1 MHPMLDRIHMFIPFD
16 EASINEIGTADKPFH
31 VVDLESLGVQMRA
44 AGGISRRDDG
54 QGFDCE
60 DLSHAWESL
69 PSSYTPMA
77 FKVFHQ
83 SFSKRLAPGV
93 ELKASPAKLLQGH
106 NVFGPT
112 SIRLGAEV
120 MLKWL
125 AGTYP
130 MLYRRLNLLAI
141 EVYALD
147 CTYSARM
154 PNEPTAL
161 QVIQFMRGVSNGQTR
176 NRGDD
181 YQTTAYWGA
190 KDGRLRKIK
199 AYLKGPEFLL
209 EIQKVLK
216 SASGAKGDPERRH
229 DLDNAH
235 VREFKIYRRNKR
247 VPMSVL
253 SASRT
258 LKVLQDERLK
268 EYARLLLRIE
278 ATVMHRWLE
287 RRNLPTTLWA
297 LCDYQE
303 YLQGEGRCFIQ
314 ECYTAVTAELFAA
327 FEGMT
332 MKRIDDEKV
341 LAALI
346 ENFTK
351 VGKGKWT
358 KARADKSTGS
368 IIPGL
373 FTPGKSSDAYARNLF
388 RTFRSIRDYG
398 WEETMDSMA
407 RRTFYDHVR
416 DIESVGVSK
425 AMLQNL
431 KDHDN
436 VRNVVPVLQLLQ
448 IDFSTQRPHW
458 YEEPSV
464 EAA

>member
-1 MHPMLDRIHMFIPFD
+1 MLDRIHMFIRFRK
-16 EASINEIGTADKPFH
+16 EHVQLIGKVDSPTL
-31 VVDLESLGVQMRA
+31 VVDLESLGVRVRSS
-44 AGGISRRDDG
+44 GGVTKREEGGYDV
-54 QGFDCE
+54 E

-83 SFSKRLAPGV
+83 SLGKRLDPGV

-112 SIRLGAEV
+112 SIRKGAEV

-125 AGTYP
+125 AGSYP
-130 MLYRRLNLLAI
+130 DLWAKLDVLSI

-147 CTYSARM
+147 CTFSART
-154 PNEPTAL
+154 PNEQTAL

-181 YQTTAYWGA
+181 YETTAYWGA

-199 AYLKGPEFLL
+199 AYLKGPEFQRQL
-209 EIQKVLK
+209 EEVKK
-216 SASGAKGDPERRH
+216 AARGASSNPEPRD

-235 VREFKIYRRNKR
+235 VRAWKVLKR
-247 VPMSVL
+247 EARCAMSHL
-253 SASRT
+253 SAART
-258 LKVLQDERLK
+258 LRVMQDPRLQEF
-268 EYARLLLRIE
+268 ARLLLRLE

-287 RRNLPTTLWA
+287 RRNLPTNLWE

-303 YLQGEGRCFIQ
+303 ALRDQERCFIQ
-314 ECYTAVTAELFAA
+314 ECWSAVTGELFAA

-346 ENFTK
+346 EKYTK

-358 KARADKSTGS
+358 KARADKATGT
-368 IIPGL
+368 IIPPM
-373 FTPGKSSDAYARNLF
+373 FVPGKASDAYARNLF
-388 RTFRSIRDYG
+388 RTYRSLKDYG

-416 DIESVGVSK
+416 DLEAAGISK

-431 KDHDN
+431 KEYDN
-436 VRNVVPVLQLLQ
+436 TRNVVPILRLLEV
-448 IDFSTQRPHW
+448 DFSAQVPDW
-458 YEEPSV
+458 YVEPSV